1 MGRNITINSFFCQSE
16 VMAKCIVSLPTTLL
30 FHAHVTRI
38 TQKYISC
45 LKDQQDKHYLCRELS
60 KEYLQCRMDRQLMAS
75 EDLDKV
81 SAAHRVVSQASFFI
95 NTNTH
100 NPQTIISMLPSQL
113 GFSEAAKVEK
123 AVEYDK
129 SKEKEGYVAGKHIDG
144 RTKWW
149 FQKLW

>member
-1 MGRNITINSFFCQSE
+1 MNFSGSKQTIKPPQRGIFPLDHESECKPYMEVKSF
-16 VMAKCIVSLPTTLL
+16 VSSSVLDCHTLENLNAL
-30 FHAHVTRI
+30 FPSPQIDAYLRHTW
-38 TQKYISC
+38 TSKYISC

-75 EDLDKV
+75 EDLDK
-81 SAAHRVVSQASFFI
+81 
-95 NTNTH
+95 
-100 NPQTIISMLPSQL
+100 L
-113 GFSEAAKVEK
+113 GFSEDAKVEK

>member
-1 MGRNITINSFFCQSE
+1 MLCT
-16 VMAKCIVSLPTTLL
+16 M
-30 FHAHVTRI
+30 
-38 TQKYISC
+38 QKYIAC

-75 EDLDKV
+75 EDLDK
-81 SAAHRVVSQASFFI
+81 
-95 NTNTH
+95 
-100 NPQTIISMLPSQL
+100 L
-113 GFSEAAKVEK
+113 GFSEDAKVEK

-129 SKEKEGYVAGKHIDG
+129 SKEKEGYIAGKHIDG